1 MDAFMRNRASE
12 LGATLIN
19 GLVTSIDTG
28 NENQGPYKLSYSDF
42 SSGDKRRIRANCR
55 PLNQG

>member
-1 MDAFMRNRASE
+1 MDALMRNRAAD

-28 NENQGPYKLSYSDF
+28 NNNQGPYKLVYSDY
-42 SSGDKRRIRANCR
+42 SSGDKKGE
-55 PLNQG
+55 LKELTVDL

>member
-1 MDAFMRNRASE
+1 MRNRAD

-28 NENQGPYKLSYSDF
+28 ENNQGPYTLSYSDF
-42 SSGDKRRIRANCR
+42 SNG
-55 PLNQG
+55 